1 VIVQESLR
9 GRCATFDAQDAV
21 HDELVVPH
29 GRFLGAHVVVHVV
42 RVEHDRED
50 GSRVQNV
57 AARDE
62 VGRDVVAHD
71 EAREELDE
79 RQVQCELDEAV
90 LLIHLKVIR

>member
-1 VIVQESLR
+1 V
-9 GRCATFDAQDAV
+9 
-21 HDELVVPH
+21 LVVKH
-29 GRFLGAHVVVHVV
+29 GRFLGAHVVVHVG
-42 RVEHDRED
+42 HDVVED

-57 AARDE
+57 TAHDE

-71 EAREELDE
+71 EAREELGE